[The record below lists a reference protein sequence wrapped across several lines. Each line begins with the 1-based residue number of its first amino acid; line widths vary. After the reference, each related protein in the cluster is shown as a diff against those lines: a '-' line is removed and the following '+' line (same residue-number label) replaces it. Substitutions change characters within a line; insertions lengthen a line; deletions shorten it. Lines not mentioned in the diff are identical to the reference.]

1 MGGVIQAVTTSKAP
15 ETKVEMRSW
24 SGAGGLGWWTGD
36 CGLGWWAGSVAWV
49 GGLGWWAGLGPV
61 FLSPR
66 DLVMDFVQ
74 KSMGVKGVQVERNVL
89 PCELQ
94 KAHSGCHGWEGARR
108 PGVG

>member
-1 MGGVIQAVTTSKAP
+1 MIQAVTTSKAL
-15 ETKVEMRSW
+15 ETKVEMHSW
-24 SGAGGLGWWTGD
+24 SGAGGLG
-36 CGLGWWAGSVAWV
+36 SVAWGGGRGRWPGLVGGV

-89 PCELQ
+89 PRELQ

>member
-1 MGGVIQAVTTSKAP
+1 MVWGWWAGLVDWGLWPGVVGGV
-15 ETKVEMRSW
+15 
-24 SGAGGLGWWTGD
+24 GGLGWWTGLV
-36 CGLGWWAGSVAWV
+36 GGV